1 MIFERA
7 AANGFHCSK
16 RGGRADPC
24 EGDAVDHQGGG
35 DVWLRAIGRSK
46 STNTDDAIK
55 IVMRGATTQFDAC
68 QSFAARFAM
77 EKWPRHAS
85 PAGAISGL
93 PIAGGFRGG
102 VTALDWSGDF
112 VAIAPFSPRKGSSL
126 DAPTGAKRKPPKNAR
141 CDQAVFH
148 GGCATFVGKEFCKH
162 TLHWPTS
169 VLKETGDL
177 RAWSVFAPD

>member
-1 MIFERA
+1 MDFIEANAVVAPIRA
-7 AANGFHCSK
+7 KAMPWTSK
-16 RGGRADPC
+16 EEATFGCAQSDEARALIPTMPS
-24 EGDAVDHQGGG
+24 
-35 DVWLRAIGRSK
+35 RSF
-46 STNTDDAIK
+46 
-55 IVMRGATTQFDAC
+55 MRGATTQFDAC

-148 GGCATFVGKEFCKH
+148 GGCATFVGKELCKSS
-162 TLHWPTS
+162 LHDRSLPVRFNDHSSITPRERARL
-169 VLKETGDL
+169 VTGKNS
-177 RAWSVFAPD
+177 A